1 MMTEEQWAELKPFAE
16 AEAAAR
22 HAFTRAHAMNTQTDP
37 RKRIEQAVWYAR
49 LRIEY
54 QQAYLAA
61 EAARKRIL
69 GA

>member
-1 MMTEEQWAELKPFAE
+1 MTEEQWAELKPFAE

-22 HAFTRAHAMNTQTDP
+22 HAFTGAHAMNTATDP
-37 RKRIEQAVWYAR
+37 RQRIEQDTWLAR